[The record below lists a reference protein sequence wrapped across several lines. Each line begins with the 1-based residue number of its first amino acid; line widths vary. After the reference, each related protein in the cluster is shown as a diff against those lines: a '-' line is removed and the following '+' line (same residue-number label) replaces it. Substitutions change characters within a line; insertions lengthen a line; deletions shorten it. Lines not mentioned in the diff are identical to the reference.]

1 MKIEAVHKEL
11 QLNSIPNEQVIYSSD
26 EKMFILVD
34 DVKENRWKLTFN
46 CMECFRVCTIE
57 LGAYNFNSKEFNQYR
72 YIKNGCRYF
81 LNYIFI
87 VKDSEWLKQLKL
99 KESYGASAFKELKDL
114 KHFLIACE
122 DYEIEVIAQDID
134 VSAVES

>member
-34 DVKENRWKLTFN
+34 DIKEKRWKLTFN

-57 LGAYNFNSKEFNQYR
+57 LGAYNFNSEEFNQYR
-72 YIKNGCRYF
+72 YIKDGCRYF

-87 VKDSEWLKQLKL
+87 IEDSDWLKQLNL
-99 KESYGASAFKELKDL
+99 KESYGDSAFKELNEL
-114 KHFLIACE
+114 KHFLIAFE
-122 DYEIEVIAQDID
+122 DYEIEIIAQNIE
-134 VSAVES
+134 VKAVET